1 MSKSKTRKWYDKF
14 DNDYDDYDEKR
25 SKKDHRRKQRKL
37 KNALR
42 DRDMNYFEQEED
54 NY

>member
-1 MSKSKTRKWYDKF
+1 MSKSKTRKWYEKF
-14 DNDYDDYDEKR
+14 DNDYDDNDKR

-37 KNALR
+37 KDAMKQR
-42 DRDMNYFEQEED
+42 DLSYFEQDEE